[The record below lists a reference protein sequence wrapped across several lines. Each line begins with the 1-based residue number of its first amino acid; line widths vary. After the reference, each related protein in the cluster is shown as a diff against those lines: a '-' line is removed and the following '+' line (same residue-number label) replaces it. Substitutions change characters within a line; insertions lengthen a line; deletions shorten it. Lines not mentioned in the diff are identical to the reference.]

1 MKKHTVDKMEVRW
14 IKALLFLCFYIFL
27 FGSNAQYSNPKF
39 ESFSTTEGLSSS
51 TCLEVFQDSE
61 GFLWFGTIDGLNRY
75 DGYEFEVFK
84 PIIGNPNSISNNRV
98 NSIAEDGHGN
108 IWVGTSNGLNV
119 YNKDTHKFY
128 RIPLHRDNPDNIL
141 IRDII
146 NVIYFD
152 KSMNILWVGTK
163 NGLHKTSLERFNVF
177 TSIALEFDHYTNS
190 PGNLNTLDNN
200 DIEHIY
206 AEGSGAI
213 CVVTAG
219 SYLNRYHS
227 EVDHFERVLIDVPR
241 PFALNHLP
249 KETLLDR
256 NGKLWIGN
264 DLSKIVVWDQSKDRF
279 ELLSPINQTIP
290 IFDLYQDKRGYI
302 WVATD
307 GFGVYLMD
315 EQGYIVQHMEHDP
328 TIPFSLPNNQPS
340 KVLQDQQGIFWF
352 ATYNEGVVKL
362 VLSKSNFGHYFYRSG
377 SENGL
382 SAPIAQS
389 VLQDSRE
396 QLWIGTDGGGLNLFL
411 EESEKFKHF
420 RHLANNPRS
429 LSSDKILFLEESY
442 DGGLWICTWDG
453 GLNKF
458 DPVTG
463 QVTRFL
469 HNPADETS
477 IGQNTVWC
485 AVEDKR
491 HWVWVGTQTSGLNVY
506 LPEKDIF
513 KRFTYKESD
522 SLSLNSDFVFS
533 LFIDSKERLL
543 VGTSTGLSVLELS
556 GIEVPDLDSLRFQA
570 LVEKNLLGNR
580 VNYITEDHEHNIWLG
595 TDLGLHKLNDQL
607 QLIRSYSVIDGMPNN
622 LILGVKEDDSHDIWI
637 TTKSGMSRLKVK
649 SNEVETF
656 NVNDGLQGVEFQS
669 KSIEKTR
676 DGRIVAGG
684 INGFNI
690 FNPANVGDTLVELK
704 PSITRLRIFNNI
716 INVGDTLNGRVLLD
730 RALDQTEKLI
740 LNYDE
745 GYLTFEF
752 LALHLKNPEGVK
764 YAYRMEGLE
773 EDFVQ
778 VRVNRLANYAG
789 LNPGNYIFE
798 VKALIEGDWDQAN
811 TTSLSITILPPP
823 WRTWWAYLAY
833 VAILSLIIWLGLKY
847 YNRIINEEREH
858 ELDQL
863 KLRFFMNVSHEFRT
877 PLTLILNPV
886 QKIMTFYHQPEIV
899 KESAAV
905 IQRSAHKL
913 LSLINQLLDF
923 RRVDLGKAPLD
934 PVKGDIVSF
943 LKDIHILFED
953 LAIQKSI
960 QYNFH
965 SSEESIYLWFD
976 PDKME
981 KIINNLLSNALKF
994 TQDKGAITL
1003 TIQKIAKRP
1012 QSDSFLVRGNKQDFV
1027 EISVKDTGV
1036 GIKKE
1041 QQHEIFER
1049 FFHVDNTRTGTG
1061 IGLNFTKSLVEQHA
1075 GEIEMESTYGEGSEF
1090 IVRIPFE
1097 SSQLTEALKANRE
1110 VRQNIREFD
1119 ISNVKSLEYDMA
1131 IYGESPSQ
1139 VDYKQEHT
1147 HQTILIVE
1155 DNKELRIHLKNEL
1168 KNHFNVRE
1176 AVNGAEGLEKVK
1188 KYFPDII
1195 VSDVMMPEMDG
1206 FEMCGKVKTDLET
1219 CHIPIILL
1227 TARSLEE
1234 DRIEGYN
1241 LGADAYLPK
1250 PFNVSVLKARIQN
1263 LLETRRKIKE
1273 RFLSQ
1278 ASILSSSEVTTNTL
1292 DEKFLDDVNQVIMD
1306 HIDDSD
1312 FGLESLITELGVS
1325 RSQFYRKINSLTGQ
1339 NPSNYIRTIRLKFA
1353 AELLKEKSGSI
1364 KEIAFRSGFNST
1376 AYFSKTFRE
1385 LFGMTPVEFSE
1396 QNMKEIQKT
1405 S

>member
-1 MKKHTVDKMEVRW
+1 MEVWR
-14 IKALLFLCFYIFL
+14 IKVPMFWCFCWFLY
-27 FGSNAQYSNPKF
+27 GSNAQYSNPKF

-51 TCLEVFQDSE
+51 TCLEVFQDSD
-61 GFLWFGTIDGLNRY
+61 GFLWFGTIDGLNKY

-84 PIIGNPNSISNNRV
+84 PIIGDPNSISNNRV
-98 NSIAEDGHGN
+98 NTITEDMDGN
-108 IWVGTSNGLNV
+108 VWVGTSNGLNV
-119 YNKDTHKFY
+119 YNKDSHKFY
-128 RIPLHRDNPDNIL
+128 RIPLHENHIDNTL

-146 NVIYFD
+146 SVIFFD
-152 KSMNILWVGTK
+152 PTRNTLWVGTR
-163 NGLHKTSLERFNVF
+163 NGLHKASLDEFNIF
-177 TSIALEFDHYTNS
+177 SSPTLEFDHYTHKPDDPHS
-190 PGNLNTLDNN
+190 LDNN
-200 DIEHIY
+200 DIEKIY
-206 AEGSGAI
+206 I
-213 CVVTAG
+213 RDTTIWVVTAG
-219 SYLNRYHS
+219 SSLNRFNPDK
-227 EVDHFERVLIDVPR
+227 DHFERFLIDVPS
-241 PFALNHLP
+241 AYTLDHLP
-249 KETLLDR
+249 KEALLDSK
-256 NGKLWIGN
+256 GKHWIGN
-264 DLSKIVVWDQSKDRF
+264 DLSRLVVWEGSKNHF
-279 ELLSPINQTIP
+279 EILSPVSQNTP
-290 IFDLYQDKRGYI
+290 IFDLYQDSQGYI

-307 GFGVYLMD
+307 GFGIYLLD
-315 EQGYIVQHMEHDP
+315 DQGKLLQHIEHDP
-328 TIPFSLPNNQPS
+328 AIPFSLPNNQPS
-340 KVLQDQQGIFWF
+340 KVLQDQHGIFWF

-362 VLSKSNFGHYFYRSG
+362 VLSKSNFGHYFYQQG
-377 SENGL
+377 SEYGL

-389 VLQDSRE
+389 VLQDSKG

-411 EESEKFKHF
+411 EEIGKFKHY
-420 RHLANNPRS
+420 RHQTNNPGS
-429 LSSDKILFLEESY
+429 LSSDKILYLEESH

-458 DPVTG
+458 NPVTG

-469 HNPADETS
+469 HDPADEAS

-485 AVEDKR
+485 AVEDDR

-506 LPEKDIF
+506 IPTKSTF
-513 KRFTYKESD
+513 KRFMYQD
-522 SLSLNSDFVFS
+522 ADPLSLNSNFVFS
-533 LFIDSKERLL
+533 LLIDSKERLL
-543 VGTSTGLSVLELS
+543 IGTSIGLSVLDLK
-556 GIEVPDLDSLRFQA
+556 GISESDLDSLNFRA
-570 LVEKNLLGNR
+570 LVEENLLGNR
-580 VNYITEDHEHNIWLG
+580 VNYITEDHENNIWLG
-595 TDLGLHKLNDQL
+595 TDLGLHKLNEEL
-607 QLIRSYSVIDGMPNN
+607 ELIRSYSVIDGMPNN
-622 LILGVKEDDSHDIWI
+622 LILGVKEDDNHDIWI
-637 TTKSGMSRLKVK
+637 TTKSGISRLKVK

-656 NVNDGLQGVEFQS
+656 NLNDGLQGIEFQS

-676 DGRIVAGG
+676 DGRIMAGG

-690 FNPANVGDTLVELK
+690 FDPDVVGDPPVDLK
-704 PSITRLRIFNNI
+704 PTITRLKIFNDI
-716 INVGDTLNGRVLLD
+716 INVGDTLNGRVLLN
-730 RALDQTEKLI
+730 RPLDETEKLI
-740 LNYDE
+740 LDYDE

-752 LALHLKNPEGVK
+752 LALHLKNPEGVR
-764 YAYRMEGLE
+764 YAYRLEGLE
-773 EDFVQ
+773 EEFVS
-778 VRVNRLANYAG
+778 VKLNRVANYAG
-789 LNPGNYIFE
+789 LNPGDYRFE
-798 VKALIEGDWDQAN
+798 VKSLIDGDWDHAN
-811 TTSLSITILPPP
+811 TASLEITILPPP
-823 WRTWWAYLAY
+823 WRTWWAYLSY
-833 VAILSLIIWLGLKY
+833 VTLTIILIWFGVKY
-847 YNRIINEEREH
+847 YNKIINEEREH

-886 QKIMTFYHQPEIV
+886 EKIISFAKHPEIV
-899 KESAAV
+899 TESAAV

-913 LSLINQLLDF
+913 LSLVNQLLDF

-943 LKDIHILFED
+943 LKDIHVLFED
-953 LAIQKSI
+953 LAVKKAIRYIFDSR
-960 QYNFH
+960 
-965 SSEESIYLWFD
+965 EEAIYMWFD

-994 TQDKGAITL
+994 TPSNGSITL
-1003 TIQKIAKRP
+1003 TIRKISKRP
-1012 QSDSFLVRGNKQDFV
+1012 QREKILVRGNKQDYI
-1027 EISVKDTGV
+1027 EIAVKDTGV
-1036 GIKKE
+1036 GIKAE
-1041 QQHEIFER
+1041 QQGAIFER

-1061 IGLNFTKSLVEQHA
+1061 IGLNFTKSLVEQHG
-1075 GEIEMESTYGEGSEF
+1075 GEIEMESTYGVGSEF

-1097 SSQLTEALKANRE
+1097 SPQLTEALKANRE
-1110 VRQNIREFD
+1110 IRQNIREFD
-1119 ISNVKSLEYDMA
+1119 INNVKSLEYEMA
-1131 IYGESPSQ
+1131 IAGENASHI
-1139 VDYKQEHT
+1139 DHKAENT

-1155 DNKELRIHLKNEL
+1155 DNKELRMHLKNEL
-1168 KNHFNVRE
+1168 KNHFSVRE
-1176 AVNGAEGLEKVK
+1176 AMNGVEGLEKVK

-1195 VSDVMMPEMDG
+1195 ISDVMMPEMDG
-1206 FEMCGKVKTDLET
+1206 FEMCEKVKTDLET
-1219 CHIPIILL
+1219 SHIPIILL

-1234 DRIEGYN
+1234 DRIEGYK

-1306 HIDDSD
+1306 HIDESD
-1312 FGLESLITELGVS
+1312 FGLESLITELGIS

-1353 AELLKEKSGSI
+1353 AELLKKKSGSI